1 MNKETGTDTMQTI
14 IRVMTEAAVHSNKCK
29 DRNTGRGVG
38 TALLCLLAFLLM
50 AGTATAQMDQGTITG
65 TIQDNTGAAIP
76 HAQVT
81 LTDTDTGLVLK
92 TESDGSGVYVFSPV
106 KIGHYTIS
114 ASANGFQTT
123 TQEHVQLQLGERLNV
138 PLALQPGVVS
148 QTVTITSAPPL
159 LQTQSASVGQVLST
173 QTINTT
179 ALNGRN
185 WVYIAQLTAGADPAE
200 GSRGAGQGDFEANG
214 QDAGQNNFILDGVDN
229 NVNTVDFL
237 NGASFVVRPPPDALA
252 EFEVSTSDYSAEL
265 GHSAGAVVN
274 ASIKSGTNQIHGD
287 VWEYFRNTVLDSRDF
302 DALTVPKYNQNQFGA
317 TLGFPIIKNKLFF
330 FGDGED
336 DRIVFGQTY
345 TETVPTAL
353 MRQGNFSELL
363 NTGLTGLAQP
373 VQLYAPNSGGTVKV
387 SCNGQNNVYCPAQID
402 TVAQNILKLYPA
414 PNANGGL
421 IYNNYVTTNNS
432 ADNRW
437 SWDTRSDWNIS
448 PKDQAFARFSY
459 LNERS
464 SYPPPLGP
472 ILDGGSYGADG
483 DIVDLAEQF
492 VASETHVFNPNTTNE
507 FRFSFDYG
515 HFEDAPINA
524 NVDTAA
530 NVGLG
535 GIPYAAGNGGLPPTN
550 IGGVP
555 GTAGTASIS
564 GATAVGGISE
574 FGTPAYYTAD
584 EYQNTYQIL
593 DNLTKI
599 LGNHSLKFGVEFES
613 IRFSTL
619 APPYSRGEYGFNG
632 QYSSDPGVSF
642 TGFGPA
648 DFLTDEVNSA
658 SLSNLSTVYNNRWY
672 RAGYAQ
678 DDWRI
683 KGKLTLNL
691 GVRYEYFQPYKENSG
706 AQANFFASGPLGIG
720 TGTGT
725 LLIPSERRSTPL
737 AASFLA
743 ALAQDNVALQYDDN
757 PHLSTAQYTNISPR
771 IGFALQVDRKTVLRG
786 GFGIFYGGLENI
798 GGSPNLGFQY
808 PFQFTSSFPAP
819 NCSPGNCPSN
829 GLTLENGFN
838 TAIAAG
844 LQNFVSTPG
853 LIGQPPNMPTPYT
866 QSENL
871 AIQHSLTDNMTA
883 TIGYIG
889 SVGRHL
895 FNVVN
900 QNAAEAL
907 LNPGN
912 NAQFVQPF
920 PQFGGDSFVAMS
932 GVSTYNAL
940 QAKLQQRYHNGLS
953 FLSTYTWSHTMDD
966 APGALGSTGD
976 GGYRATNLVPII
988 DDFANSPWDTRN
1000 RFTFNGLYEL
1010 PFGVGRAHLNQRGA
1024 IDYVAGGWS
1033 SSLTFAAQSGNPF
1046 TVYPDITTA
1055 AGGGSRAILI
1065 HNAFSGGGNAD
1076 ASNPGVTCPSS
1087 VRNRRNW
1094 YNPCAFAN
1102 PLPGSLI
1109 SPGANNGSTTTPQPG
1124 YTYPEYVQSTSQ
1136 VLAFLGGRRN
1146 QITGP
1151 GYEQIN
1157 MSVFKDFTTFREQK
1171 AEFRTDIFNL
1181 FNTPAYGD
1189 PSVTSNNSNGGQ
1201 ITAPRFFQNNTP
1213 DARFFQFSL
1222 KYLF

>member
-1 MNKETGTDTMQTI
+1 VHIRINQSRNGRTPARTGT
-14 IRVMTEAAVHSNKCK
+14 N
-29 DRNTGRGVG
+29 
-38 TALLCLLAFLLM
+38 LLCLLALLL
-50 AGTATAQMDQGTITG
+50 TAAVAAAQMDQGTITG

-81 LTDTDTGLVLK
+81 LTDIDTGLVLS
-92 TESDGSGVYVFSPV
+92 TTSDGSGVYVFSPV
-106 KIGHYTIS
+106 KIGQYTIS
-114 ASANGFQTT
+114 ASASGFRTT

-252 EFEVSTSDYSAEL
+252 EFQVSTSDYSAEL

-287 VWEYFRNTVLDSRDF
+287 LWEYFRNTVLDARDF

-317 TLGFPIIKNKLFF
+317 TLGLPLIRNKLFF
-330 FGDGED
+330 FGDAENN
-336 DRIVFGQTY
+336 RIVFGQTY

-363 NTGLTGLAQP
+363 NTSLTGLAQP
-373 VQLYAPNSGGTVKV
+373 IQLYAPNSGGTQKV
-387 SCNGQNNVYCPAQID
+387 GCNGKNNVYCTSQID
-402 TVAQNILKLYPA
+402 TVAQNILNLYPA
-414 PNANGGL
+414 PNANGSL
-421 IYNNYVTTNNS
+421 IYNNYITTKNS
-432 ADNRW
+432 VDNRW
-437 SWDTRSDWNIS
+437 SWDVRSDWNITG
-448 PKDQAFARFSY
+448 KDQAFARFSY

-464 SYPPPLGP
+464 SFPPPLGP
-472 ILDGGSYGADG
+472 ILDGGSYGNDG
-483 DIVDLAEQF
+483 NIVDLAEQF
-492 VASETHVFNPNTTNE
+492 VFSETHIFNPSTTNE

-599 LGNHSLKFGVEFES
+599 AGNHSLKFGVEFES

-619 APPYSRGEYGFNG
+619 APPYSRGTYGFNG

-648 DFLTDEVNSA
+648 DFLTDQINSA

-683 KGKLTLNL
+683 KGRLTLNL

-706 AQANFFASGPLGIG
+706 AQANFFASGPLGVA
-720 TGTGT
+720 TGVGT
-725 LLIPSERRSTPL
+725 LLIPTERKSTPL

-743 ALAQDNVALQYDDN
+743 ALAQDNVTLQYDGD
-757 PHLSTAQYTNISPR
+757 PHLANAQDTNFSPR
-771 IGFALQVDRKTVLRG
+771 VGFAFQVNQKTVIRG

-819 NCSPGNCPSN
+819 NCAPGSCPSN
-829 GLTLENGFN
+829 GVTLENGFN
-838 TAIAAG
+838 TEIAAG

-853 LIGQPPNMPTPYT
+853 LIGEPENMPTPYT

-871 AIQHSLTDNMTA
+871 AVQRGLTDNLTA
-883 TIGYIG
+883 TVSYVG

-895 FNVVN
+895 FNVIN
-900 QNAAEAL
+900 QNSAEAL
-907 LNPGN
+907 QNPGN
-912 NAQFVQPF
+912 SAQLVQPF

-940 QAKLQQRYHNGLS
+940 QAKLQQRFHNGLS
-953 FLSTYTWSHTMDD
+953 FLTTYTWSHTMDD
-966 APGALGSTGD
+966 APSALGATGD
-976 GGYRATNLVPII
+976 GGYRETNLVPII
-988 DDFANSPWDTRN
+988 DDFANSPFDTRH
-1000 RFTFNGLYEL
+1000 RFTFNGLYDL
-1010 PFGVGRAHLNQRGA
+1010 PFGAGRAHLNQHGPL
-1024 IDYVAGGWS
+1024 DYVAGGWS
-1033 SSLTFAAQSGNPF
+1033 SSLTFAAQTGNPF

-1055 AGGGSRAILI
+1055 SGGGSRAVRV
-1065 HNAFSGGGNAD
+1065 HDPFSSGGSPD
-1076 ASNPGVTCPSS
+1076 PSNPGVTCASK
-1087 VRNRRNW
+1087 VRNRTNW

-1109 SPGANNGSTTTPQPG
+1109 SPGANNGDPTTPQPG
-1124 YTYPEYVQSTSQ
+1124 YSYPEYVRSTSQ
-1136 VLAFLGGRRN
+1136 VLEFLGGRRN
-1146 QITGP
+1146 QIDGP
-1151 GYEQIN
+1151 GYERIN
-1157 MSVFKDFTTFREQK
+1157 MSIFKDFTTWHEQK

-1189 PSVTSNNSNGGQ
+1189 PSVTSDNSNGGQ
-1201 ITAPRFFQNNTP
+1201 ITSPRFFQNDTP

-1222 KYLF
+1222 KYIF

>member
-1 MNKETGTDTMQTI
+1 
-14 IRVMTEAAVHSNKCK
+14 
-29 DRNTGRGVG
+29 
-38 TALLCLLAFLLM
+38 
-50 AGTATAQMDQGTITG
+50 
-65 TIQDNTGAAIP
+65 
-76 HAQVT
+76 
-81 LTDTDTGLVLK
+81 
-92 TESDGSGVYVFSPV
+92 
-106 KIGHYTIS
+106 
-114 ASANGFQTT
+114 
-123 TQEHVQLQLGERLNV
+123 
-138 PLALQPGVVS
+138 
-148 QTVTITSAPPL
+148 
-159 LQTQSASVGQVLST
+159 
-173 QTINTT
+173 
-179 ALNGRN
+179 
-185 WVYIAQLTAGADPAE
+185 
-200 GSRGAGQGDFEANG
+200 
-214 QDAGQNNFILDGVDN
+214 
-229 NVNTVDFL
+229 
-237 NGASFVVRPPPDALA
+237 
-252 EFEVSTSDYSAEL
+252 
-265 GHSAGAVVN
+265 
-274 ASIKSGTNQIHGD
+274 
-287 VWEYFRNTVLDSRDF
+287 
-302 DALTVPKYNQNQFGA
+302 
-317 TLGFPIIKNKLFF
+317 
-330 FGDGED
+330 
-336 DRIVFGQTY
+336 
-345 TETVPTAL
+345 
-353 MRQGNFSELL
+353 
-363 NTGLTGLAQP
+363 
-373 VQLYAPNSGGTVKV
+373 
-387 SCNGQNNVYCPAQID
+387 
-402 TVAQNILKLYPA
+402 
-414 PNANGGL
+414 
-421 IYNNYVTTNNS
+421 
-432 ADNRW
+432 
-437 SWDTRSDWNIS
+437 
-448 PKDQAFARFSY
+448 
-459 LNERS
+459 
-464 SYPPPLGP
+464 
-472 ILDGGSYGADG
+472 
-483 DIVDLAEQF
+483 
-492 VASETHVFNPNTTNE
+492 
-507 FRFSFDYG
+507 
-515 HFEDAPINA
+515 
-524 NVDTAA
+524 
-530 NVGLG
+530 
-535 GIPYAAGNGGLPPTN
+535 
-550 IGGVP
+550 
-555 GTAGTASIS
+555 
-564 GATAVGGISE
+564 
-574 FGTPAYYTAD
+574 
-584 EYQNTYQIL
+584 
-593 DNLTKI
+593 
-599 LGNHSLKFGVEFES
+599 
-613 IRFSTL
+613 
-619 APPYSRGEYGFNG
+619 
-632 QYSSDPGVSF
+632 
-642 TGFGPA
+642 
-648 DFLTDEVNSA
+648 
-658 SLSNLSTVYNNRWY
+658 
-672 RAGYAQ
+672 
-678 DDWRI
+678 
-683 KGKLTLNL
+683 
-691 GVRYEYFQPYKENSG
+691 
-706 AQANFFASGPLGIG
+706 
-720 TGTGT
+720 
-725 LLIPSERRSTPL
+725 
-737 AASFLA
+737 
-743 ALAQDNVALQYDDN
+743 
-757 PHLSTAQYTNISPR
+757 
-771 IGFALQVDRKTVLRG
+771 
-786 GFGIFYGGLENI
+786 
-798 GGSPNLGFQY
+798 
-808 PFQFTSSFPAP
+808 
-819 NCSPGNCPSN
+819 
-829 GLTLENGFN
+829 
-838 TAIAAG
+838 
-844 LQNFVSTPG
+844 
-853 LIGQPPNMPTPYT
+853 MPTPYT